1 MRSFVQTLCVVYA
14 TLCECVCVCVCV
26 CVRACVRVVGRVCVC
41 VCEKDSVMQKVNS
54 INIIEMKI

>member
-1 MRSFVQTLCVVYA
+1 M
-14 TLCECVCVCVCV
+14 CVCVCL
-26 CVRACVRVVGRVCVC
+26 RACVRVVGRVCVC